1 MLPNLKGLEISVLPV
16 PRVPKNH
23 SVCVCVCVCVCVLG
37 GHLEV
42 VLAG

>member
-1 MLPNLKGLEISVLPV
+1 MLPSLKGLEISVLPV

-23 SVCVCVCVCVCVLG
+23 SVCVCVCVLG